1 VIRTI
6 LVGTHTEYAPS
17 VEPEAPASEPG
28 ISGESGSDHLLVGIA
43 GAAIAVTTWGTASVI
58 IKYVDVGGIA
68 VGVYRFTVFGLV
80 MSLVAA
86 LRGTPVTPRVMKLS
100 FWGGVT
106 LAADIAFFFTAVKLT
121 TVANATVIGAMQ
133 PILLAVVG
141 ARMLGEKIKGIQVVL
156 GLVAIIGTVT
166 IVYSASGSP
175 QWSLTG
181 DLLAVGALV
190 SWSAYFTMTKRRSQ
204 EITTSQYTVAVAIW
218 VALLNLPL
226 AIGFG
231 QMDWPSNGDWF
242 WIILMAFVS
251 GLLGHE
257 AMNWSIPRIPLWLG
271 STMTTLIPVISA
283 TAAWI
288 FLDEPLTAIQ
298 IGAMAVVL
306 GALIGIVRAQ
316 TRNTAAPAATPVES

>member
-1 VIRTI
+1 M
-6 LVGTHTEYAPS
+6 
-17 VEPEAPASEPG
+17 
-28 ISGESGSDHLLVGIA
+28 LLGIA
-43 GAAIAVTTWGTASVI
+43 GAAVAVTTWGTASVI
-58 IKYVDVGGIA
+58 IKWVDVGGVA

-80 MSLVAA
+80 MSLVVA
-86 LRGTPVTPRVMKLS
+86 LRGMAVTPKVMKLS
-100 FWGGVT
+100 FWGGIT

-133 PILLAVVG
+133 PILLAAVG
-141 ARMLGEKIKGIQVVL
+141 ARLLGEKIRGIQVLL
-156 GLVAIIGTVT
+156 GLIAIIGTVT

-175 QWSLTG
+175 EWSLTG

-190 SWSAYFTMTKRRSQ
+190 SWAAYFTVTKRRSQ

-231 QMDWPSNGDWF
+231 QMTWPSNIDWF

-271 STMTTLIPVISA
+271 STMTTLIPVVSA
-283 TAAWI
+283 TAAWV
-288 FLDEPLTAIQ
+288 FLDEPLSALQ

-306 GALIGIVRAQ
+306 GALIGIVLAQ
-316 TRNTAAPAATPVES
+316 TRSTPEPVAEPVPVDA